1 MTKQQNIPRW
11 RILLEQRIDSLRRRL
26 SFIDIILKCKEE
38 QKYTTHQRRIEY
50 KLRKWYRRTTK
61 ENLTRIRTLLKQDLA
76 SACEQLRRR
85 KVVNE
90 RQRINRLFSNNA
102 KSVYRK
108 FKAEEEVNI
117 KNTPSAEQVNSFWKD
132 IWAKE
137 TPLNSQA
144 DWLKKLE
151 TEYCK
156 HVEPKEYTL
165 TMEIF
170 KKILARMH
178 NNKAP
183 GTDLII
189 MLWIKGLSATHP
201 YLLRI
206 LKEVTVGE
214 ADIPSW
220 LAITK
225 TMLTPKNQDMHPP
238 ENYRPIALQNNMFK
252 VYTSI
257 LNHFLQDH
265 CETNNI
271 ITSEQAAAKK
281 GSWGV
286 CRPTI
291 DQ

>member
-1 MTKQQNIPRW
+1 MENTTGAAHN
-11 RILLEQRIDSLRRRL
+11 SLRRRL

-38 QKYTTHQRRIEY
+38 QKYTAHQRRIEY

-76 SACEQLRRR
+76 SACEKLRKR

-108 FKAEEEVNI
+108 FKAEEEINI

-132 IWAKE
+132 IWGKE
-137 TPLNSQA
+137 TPFNSQA

-151 TEYCK
+151 VEYCK

-170 KKILARMH
+170 KKILARLP

-189 MLWIKGLSATHP
+189 MLWIKLLSATHP

-206 LKEVTVGE
+206 LKEVMVGE

-220 LAITK
+220 LAVTK
-225 TMLTPKNQDMHPP
+225 TMLTPTNQDTHQP
-238 ENYRPIALQNNMFK
+238 ENYRPIALQNNMF
-252 VYTSI
+252 
-257 LNHFLQDH
+257 
-265 CETNNI
+265 
-271 ITSEQAAAKK
+271 
-281 GSWGV
+281 
-286 CRPTI
+286 
-291 DQ
+291 